1 MTNPQPS
8 QAPGTQAPEAS
19 SSPSFVARLGAPVM
33 RLMVVAFLVDFGVA
47 CLSIGVQWRAIDM
60 GASAMICGLL
70 GTVSSA
76 AYAIVCFFSGG
87 VSDTWGRRK
96 PAVIACSV
104 SATVWLALLLTKTP
118 YQLVALMP
126 LSGAALALLWPS
138 LQAWLAEFSGGSR
151 HRLNRTISLFN
162 VSWTT
167 GIALG
172 PLAGGLLSARWPYLL
187 FLLPAAVTYLSV
199 WALYSTPSAVK
210 DGDVAPQLDTKVQP
224 DKIRV
229 FLFLAWIGNFAS
241 WYCRGTVSA
250 MFPKLG
256 DELVFSHLTV
266 GVLVF
271 TISAAQVFTFGLARL
286 SQRWHYHL
294 RALIGAEVIGV
305 AGMLLAGLTNNPY
318 MFALAFI
325 LAGCCGGVTY
335 VSSLMYSLEGAV
347 QSRGKRSGLH
357 EAVLGSGSVIGPLLG
372 GVVGETLGLHAPFT
386 AAAVVFGL
394 AIIAQLLYSSRNRH
408 LWNAAGI

>member
-1 MTNPQPS
+1 MTDPQQSESLEAETSP
-8 QAPGTQAPEAS
+8 AS
-19 SSPSFVARLGAPVM
+19 SALSLSARLGAPVM

-60 GASAMICGLL
+60 GASAMVCGLL

-87 VSDTWGRRK
+87 LSDTWGRRR

-104 SATVWLALLLTKTP
+104 SATVWLALLLTKNP
-118 YQLVALMP
+118 YQLLALMP

-162 VSWTT
+162 ICWTS

-172 PLAGGLLSARWPYLL
+172 PLAGGLLSGQPYLL
-187 FLLPAAVTYLSV
+187 FLLPAAVTYLSI
-199 WALYSTPSAVK
+199 WALYATPSAVK
-210 DGDVAPQLDTKVQP
+210 DGDAVPQLDTKVHP

-256 DELVFSHLTV
+256 DELLFSHLTV

-271 TISAAQVFTFGLARL
+271 TISAAQVFAFGLARL
-286 SQRWHYHL
+286 SHRWHYHL
-294 RALIGAEVIGV
+294 RALIGAEIVGIV
-305 AGMLLAGLTNNPY
+305 GMLMAGLTSNQY
-318 MFALAFI
+318 VFALAFI
-325 LAGCCGGVTY
+325 LSGCCAGVTY

-372 GVVGETLGLHAPFT
+372 GVIGETLGLHATF
-386 AAAVVFGL
+386 AACAAVFGL
-394 AIIAQLLYSSRNRH
+394 AIIAQLLYSSYNRH
-408 LWNAAGI
+408 LWNPASS